1 MTLKR
6 RFKKT
11 YFKGMCTYEPTV
23 QVKGSILISDKFH
36 KKQRLG
42 LGSLDNT
49 FVIKSKK
56 SKC

>member
-1 MTLKR
+1 
-6 RFKKT
+6 
-11 YFKGMCTYEPTV
+11 MCIYEPTV

-56 SKC
+56 RKC